1 MKFSEKKRKP
11 KILRVITRM
20 EKGGVPYE
28 VAFISS
34 CDEIKKEFETVLATG
49 YCQNEVEIPTDINV
63 KRIKHLVRDVSP
75 LNDILAFFEILKI
88 VAEENPDI
96 IHAHT
101 SKAGFLARLAG
112 AIAGVPHIVYSPHG
126 HIFHGY
132 FSKPITM
139 FFAFLE
145 FIASKFTDV
154 IVVRTEDEEYAFR
167 NIGCNTRYFKIPKAI
182 PPSISADRKEK
193 EKKIKNRDEIENI
206 RKEILRVR
214 KMGYSVVG
222 TVSRLERVKGVE
234 YLVRAFP
241 MIKKIVPSTFLLV
254 CGDGSERAK
263 LEKIAQE
270 LIPDRSYMFTGWIEP
285 ADILYPLFDVFVV
298 PSINEAWGIT
308 IVEAGKNK
316 IPVVASAVGG
326 IPYFAGGYVKLVP
339 PANEKKI
346 AEAVSEILLQPE
358 KKRKLSEK
366 SYELYLKYSTK
377 LMVSKYLELYK
388 NLMRD
393 GKKKRMRRRSI
404 TMIFSHLL

>member
-1 MKFSEKKRKP
+1 MRGVRNYRNKKP

-34 CDEIKKEFETVLATG
+34 CEEIKREFDTVLATG
-49 YCQNEVEIPTDINV
+49 YCQNEVEIPSDV
-63 KRIKHLVRDVSP
+63 KVRRIKHLVRDVSP
-75 LNDILAFFEILKI
+75 INDILALFEILKVI
-88 VAEENPDI
+88 FEEKPDI

-132 FSKPITM
+132 FSKPLTI

-154 IVVRTEDEEYAFR
+154 IAVRTEDEEYAFR

-182 PPSISADRKEK
+182 IPLSSGTGKEK
-193 EKKIKNRDEIENI
+193 SEKKIRGNKDKM
-206 RKEILRVR
+206 RKVLGEILHIKKAGNFVI
-214 KMGYSVVG
+214 G
-222 TVSRLERVKGVE
+222 TVSRLEPVKGVE

-241 MIKKIVPSTFLLV
+241 MIKRKVPSVFLLV
-254 CGDGSERAK
+254 CGDGGEREK
-263 LEKIAQE
+263 LEKMAKE
-270 LIPDRSYMFTGWIEP
+270 LIPDGSYMFTGWIESP
-285 ADILYPLFDVFVV
+285 DMLYPLFDVFVV

-316 IPVVASAVGG
+316 VPVVASAVGG

-346 AEAVSEILLQPE
+346 AEAVLEVLLQPE
-358 KKRKLSEK
+358 KKKKLAEK
-366 SYELYLKYSTK
+366 SFELYLKYK
-377 LMVSKYLELYK
+377 PELMVSRYLELYR
-388 NLMRD
+388 NLMREEG
-393 GKKKRMRRRSI
+393 GKKRFMSI
-404 TMIFSHLL
+404 FRPI